1 MKHNRKFAMMGSAV
15 GIFLLIIDGQTA
27 LKGTSEG
34 IELCIK
40 TVIPSLFPFFVLS
53 SVLTSSLLGT
63 SIGFL
68 RPLFARTGIP
78 RGAES
83 LVLTGFLGGYPV
95 GAQSVSGAYRSGT
108 LSKGTAERMLAFCNN
123 AGPSFLFG
131 MIGSVFPSRWMVWV
145 LWGIHIIGALCAAL
159 IIPPT
164 EENGVRIDNRNAMN
178 LSGAVTSSIR
188 VMGTVCGW
196 IVLFRVAIAFLN
208 RWFLWLLPTA
218 FQVCVTGLL
227 ELANGCCSLTL
238 IDDVNLRFVICSGML
253 AFGGICVT
261 MQTASV
267 VQGLSLW
274 NYLLGKLIQTAFSLF
289 AAILLCYADTLHDH
303 FYLVILIVPA
313 VLLPKMGK
321 KRCIHAK
328 SIV

>member
-1 MKHNRKFAMMGSAV
+1 MKHNRKLAMLGAAV

-27 LKGTSEG
+27 LTGASEG
-34 IELCIK
+34 IELCMR

-68 RPLFARTGIP
+68 SPILEWIGVP

-83 LVLTGFLGGYPV
+83 LLLTGFLGGYPV
-95 GAQSVSGAYRSGT
+95 GAQNVSSANHSGV
-108 LSKGTAERMLAFCNN
+108 LSKSTAERMLAFCNN

-131 MIGSVFPSRWMVWV
+131 MIGPVFPNRWMVWA
-145 LWGIHIIGALCAAL
+145 LWGIHIFGALCAAL
-159 IIPPT
+159 IIPSMD
-164 EENGVRIDNRNAMN
+164 EKDIRMDNRNAMN

-196 IVLFRVAIAFLN
+196 IVLFRVVIAFMN
-208 RWFLWLLPTA
+208 RWFLWLLPTV
-218 FQVCVTGLL
+218 FQVCVTGFL

-253 AFGGICVT
+253 ALGGICVT
-261 MQTASV
+261 MQTVSV
-267 VQGLSLW
+267 AQGLSLR
-274 NYLLGKLIQTAFSLF
+274 NYFLGKLIQTAFSLF
-289 AAILLCYADTLHDH
+289 AAILLCYADTLHNY
-303 FYLVILIVPA
+303 FYLIILIVPA
-313 VLLPKMGK
+313 VLLLKMGK
-321 KRCIHAK
+321 KRCIRAK